1 MRTKLELWIIIHKYI
16 DKEFYPYIIDGILSL
31 KEENLIWI
39 IYIIIIILSYYANSK
54 EKKYLL
60 YNDEEARRE
69 YQSLLIIIFSILVI
83 IYYHFTKN
91 NYEDILKLN
100 SSDTT
105 KKIILTKASFIGT
118 LLVLIS
124 GIIFLTIAINDEN
137 IDVELAFN

>member
-1 MRTKLELWIIIHKYI
+1 MNDKLDKLEDI
-16 DKEFYPYIIDGILSL
+16 

-39 IYIIIIILSYYANSK
+39 IYIIIIIILSYYANSK

-91 NYEDILKLN
+91 SYEDVLKLN
-100 SSDTT
+100 SSDTI

-124 GIIFLTIAINDEN
+124 GIIFLAIAVLDEN
-137 IDVELAFN
+137 IDVEIAFN

>member
-1 MRTKLELWIIIHKYI
+1 MNDIKDRMDKLEDIKI
-16 DKEFYPYIIDGILSL
+16 
-31 KEENLIWI
+31 ENFIWV
-39 IYIIIIILSYYANSK
+39 IYIAIIFLSWYANSK

-91 NYEDILKLN
+91 SYEDVLKLN

-124 GIIFLTIAINDEN
+124 GIIFLAIAVLDEN
-137 IDVELAFN
+137 IDVEIAFN